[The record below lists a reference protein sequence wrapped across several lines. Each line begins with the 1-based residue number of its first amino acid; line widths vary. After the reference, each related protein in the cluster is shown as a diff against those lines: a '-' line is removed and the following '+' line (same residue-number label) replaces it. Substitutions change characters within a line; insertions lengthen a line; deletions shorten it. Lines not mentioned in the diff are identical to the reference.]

1 MNNTTFEKKNS
12 GFWKMFAMFMLGMV
26 LGFMFAPIKKGIK
39 ICCDNK
45 NSMNASSTESNCFD
59 DDCFDCEQELE
70 NSEWEDE
77 TEAYSF

>member
-1 MNNTTFEKKNS
+1 MENTTCEKKNL
-12 GFWKMFAMFMLGMV
+12 GFWKMFGMFMLGMV

-45 NSMNASSTESNCFD
+45 NSMNAGSADSNCFD
-59 DDCFDCEQELE
+59 DCFDCDEDNE
-70 NSEWEDE
+70 NAEWEDE

>member
-1 MNNTTFEKKNS
+1 MENTTCEKKNP

-45 NSMNASSTESNCFD
+45 NSMNTSSTESNCFD

-70 NSEWEDE
+70 NAEWEDE